1 MSVASELRAAWQG
14 RPVEVTRLAGAK
26 AESPGLALALQ
37 AFVSIARTASGSG
50 TTPRKIQPSKGLY
63 YPNLEFKSTAWVK
76 SALLYWDGLVRIR
89 SSGTTPRDEPEI
101 QELMAAGVIEEAW
114 VEPMRRRLTPEFG
127 RHVDKLV
134 AAHDGR
140 LPPGLPRMKPA
151 LGDTPE
157 LIRKVR
163 QQVYDDLHDY
173 PRARDA
179 LWNGDEDQARSLFWT
194 FFFEKHANAL
204 GLAPATDEAIFQ
216 AIATFFAEEEITPDP
231 SKLSHSDGSAIAT
244 LCLPTPSIEAISELP
259 VDRLLEI
266 RRKYAEQRHRFRERV
281 QAQLAEIRE
290 LGTPQAIEERLK
302 TLQREIEDDLDA
314 AREAV
319 KDSKAKERWT
329 MLGITAPASIAA
341 GITIGDA
348 MLGVGTLTLGMTS
361 WFMTRRAG
369 SIPAN
374 HYLLSVDRTATD
386 PWRRLG
392 RAFRE
397 LFKE

>member
-1 MSVASELRAAWQG
+1 
-14 RPVEVTRLAGAK
+14 
-26 AESPGLALALQ
+26 
-37 AFVSIARTASGSG
+37 VSIAQTASGSE
-50 TTPRKIQPSKGLY
+50 TTPRKPQPSKALY

-76 SALLYWDGLVRIR
+76 SALLYWDGLVRVR
-89 SSGTTPRDEPEI
+89 SSGTTPRDDREI
-101 QELMAAGVIEEAW
+101 QELKAAGVIEEAW
-114 VEPMRRRLTPEFG
+114 VEPLRRRLTPEFG
-127 RHVDKLV
+127 KQVDKLV

-163 QQVYDDLHDY
+163 EQVYEDLHEY

-204 GLAPATDEAIFQ
+204 GLAPATDEAMFE
-216 AIATFFAEEEITPDP
+216 AIATFFAEEKVTPDP
-231 SKLSHSDGSAIAT
+231 NTLRHSDGSAIAK
-244 LCLPTPSIEAISELP
+244 LCLPTPSLEAIAELP
-259 VDRLLEI
+259 VDRLLAI
-266 RRKYAEQRHRFRERV
+266 RQKYAEQRHRFREKV
-281 QAQLAEIRE
+281 QLQLAAMRE
-290 LGTPQAIEERLK
+290 LPTPQAIEERLK
-302 TLQREIEDDLDA
+302 TLQQELEDDLGA

-319 KDSKAKERWT
+319 QDSKAKERWT
-329 MLGITAPASIAA
+329 ILGITAQASIAA
-341 GITIGDA
+341 GLTISDA
-348 MLGVGTLTLGMTS
+348 VLGPVAGAGTVALGVTT
-361 WFMTRRAG
+361 WFMQRRAG

-374 HYLLSVDRTATD
+374 HYLLSLDRTATD

-392 RAFRE
+392 RAFRD